1 MKAIMIVHYLSLI
14 FFLFKYGETSRGNKL
29 FLVPC
34 LRIDTFSARSQH
46 DFAESQLHIYS
57 YNMTGIDSNG
67 DGE

>member
-34 LRIDTFSARSQH
+34 LRIDTFAARSQH
-46 DFAESQLHIYS
+46 DFAESQLQLQY
-57 YNMTGIDSNG
+57 
-67 DGE
+67 DGY